1 MSACEGFAFALKV
14 CRLKRA
20 SWLTGTRAKLVGL
33 ISKTRRVEG
42 ERALCGRRQ
51 ERWHV
56 GAVWL
61 LVG

>member
-20 SWLTGTRAKLVGL
+20 SWLSGTRAKLVGL

-42 ERALCGRRQ
+42 E
-51 ERWHV
+51 
-56 GAVWL
+56 
-61 LVG
+61 